1 VITFDS
7 RTAAFRGPAAALDTL
22 TDALTADGELTAVL
36 TAHAPGITED
46 PTMPGL
52 REALAAPLFRLE
64 ITVSGPG
71 AQQHHR
77 ISIGANGIGVRRSPL
92 RDDLA
97 ELAAF
102 PIGTLPG
109 GMTRLVRFLPGAAPR
124 PEQGPLEV
132 PGEQLVRLT
141 SPDRATRVAAWSV
154 LDPLLGDV
162 LDTASDDSWQIVE
175 AHSSWRTTT
184 GEHSEDL
191 SVQIRRADHHLL
203 VEEEHGSAV
212 LHPVTSL
219 RAWEAFMQVLPA
231 HDEVAAPR

>member
-1 VITFDS
+1 MITFDS
-7 RTAAFRGPAAALDTL
+7 GTATFRGPSASL
-22 TDALTADGELTAVL
+22 DALADALAADGELSTVL
-36 TAHAPGITED
+36 AAHAPEVPVD

-71 AQQHHR
+71 AQHR
-77 ISIGANGIGVRRSPL
+77 HRLDVGANGIGVRRSPL
-92 RDDLA
+92 RDDQA

-102 PIGTLPG
+102 PIGSLPG
-109 GMTRLVRFLPGAAPR
+109 GMTRIVRFLPGAAPR
-124 PEQGPLEV
+124 RDQGPLEV
-132 PGEQLVRLT
+132 PGEQLVRLV
-141 SPDRATRVAAWSV
+141 SPDQATRVAAWSV

-162 LDTASDDSWQIVE
+162 LGPASDDSWQIVE
-175 AHSSWRTTT
+175 ARSSWRTTT

-203 VEEEHGSAV
+203 VEENGSAV
-212 LHPVTSL
+212 LRPVTSL
-219 RAWEAFMQVLPA
+219 RAWEALMQVLPA